1 MSIVCNYENTLD
13 QDLLKIYKDDAPNL
27 DLVKAIE
34 NRVKVLDYKILVE
47 PYTDYNVPVSDPC
60 NPDEVIMVKAELKKI
75 IVVATIRYNALL
87 VVDDCIK
94 EALYDGGESYIT
106 AYDIYATLPIDAPV
120 PDVLEI
126 IPEFHLETKRIVP
139 INEEDVDYYMFAVD
153 GYVEL
158 KYL

>member
-1 MSIVCNYENTLD
+1 MSIGCNYENTLY

-75 IVVATIRYNALL
+75 IVVATIR
-87 VVDDCIK
+87 
-94 EALYDGGESYIT
+94 
-106 AYDIYATLPIDAPV
+106 
-120 PDVLEI
+120 
-126 IPEFHLETKRIVP
+126 
-139 INEEDVDYYMFAVD
+139 
-153 GYVEL
+153 
-158 KYL
+158 